1 MKIYDTEQVLS
12 ACIIND
18 RGGKKKAKQF
28 LATGSRHWLY
38 WVGQGGGDGTKLST
52 IASVAD
58 DCSLPVLL
66 LTKQDNL
73 FLP

>member
-28 LATGSRHWLY
+28 LATGSRHWLS
-38 WVGQGGGDGTKLST
+38 WGRTRWWGWNKIIHDSF
-52 IASVAD
+52 S
-58 DCSLPVLL
+58 CR
-66 LTKQDNL
+66 
-73 FLP
+73 